1 MLRTIIILMLAGIGA
16 IYAVQSPVYALLFY
30 IANAYFRPE
39 EWVWTELIRG
49 LQLSYLSG
57 SWLLLMTLITRQRF
71 VLNGRVILLL
81 LLLLHTFIS
90 LMFSNHYDYSWPF
103 WKEFLKAIVIT
114 YLIVVLITD
123 MTRFRLLLLVM
134 VFALGLEQAKQ
145 GWYYLLAPANWGNVN
160 PIPFLGDNNG
170 VAVGMLM
177 LVPIVAYLARTTQHT
192 WARWGYWLLLVGC
205 LFRALTTFSRG
216 GFLACA
222 ALGGVYLLR
231 TRHKLRLL
239 VGMIAIAVLVLLA
252 LPDAFWA
259 RMGTIQTYEEDDSAM
274 GRLHFWEVAI
284 AMANVN
290 PLLGI
295 GHNAY
300 NVAYDTYDFSMGE
313 YGRGRSVHSSFFG
326 ILAET
331 GYLGFV
337 LFAVILM
344 FAFRSC
350 SRVRRHAARGR
361 IPGELGHGAIAL
373 EASLVVFVVGGMFL
387 PFQYNE
393 MFWHFIGLTIVLQQ
407 LANQD
412 MVAPRA
418 SPSSGVDPQL
428 VAPRGHARSRGLT
441 SRVPSSHLSL
451 QHHNADAQYG

>member
-16 IYAVQSPVYALLFY
+16 IYAVQSPLYALLFY
-30 IANAYFRPE
+30 IGNAYFRPE

-49 LQLSYLSG
+49 LKLSYLSG
-57 SWLLLMTLITRQRF
+57 AWLLLMTLITRQRF
-71 VLNGRVILLL
+71 VFNGRVVLLL

-145 GWYYLLAPANWGNVN
+145 GWYYLLTPANWGNVN

-231 TRHKLRLL
+231 TRHKLRVL
-239 VGMIAIAVLVLLA
+239 VGMIAIAVV
-252 LPDAFWA
+252 
-259 RMGTIQTYEEDDSAM
+259 
-274 GRLHFWEVAI
+274 
-284 AMANVN
+284 
-290 PLLGI
+290 
-295 GHNAY
+295 
-300 NVAYDTYDFSMGE
+300 
-313 YGRGRSVHSSFFG
+313 
-326 ILAET
+326 
-331 GYLGFV
+331 
-337 LFAVILM
+337 
-344 FAFRSC
+344 
-350 SRVRRHAARGR
+350 
-361 IPGELGHGAIAL
+361 
-373 EASLVVFVVGGMFL
+373 
-387 PFQYNE
+387 
-393 MFWHFIGLTIVLQQ
+393 GLTCSPRRVLG
-407 LANQD
+407 
-412 MVAPRA
+412 
-418 SPSSGVDPQL
+418 SH
-428 VAPRGHARSRGLT
+428 GHHTDL
-441 SRVPSSHLSL
+441 
-451 QHHNADAQYG
+451 